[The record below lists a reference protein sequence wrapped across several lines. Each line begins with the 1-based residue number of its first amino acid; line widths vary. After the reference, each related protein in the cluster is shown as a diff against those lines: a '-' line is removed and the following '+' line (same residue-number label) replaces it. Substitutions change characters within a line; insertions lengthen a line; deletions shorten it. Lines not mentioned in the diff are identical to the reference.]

1 MTNNPPLIIENLNIF
16 CIYSLEVSKKDK
28 ISVNE
33 SESGDEILYLIR
45 KNAYS
50 LSVSFKCN
58 AQTGTKIDE
67 VVTGGTLLH
76 VKFMDMGVQKS
87 VIMRVA
93 DYSYSCIT
101 MCGAEIWDM
110 KLALTESVRT
120 A

>member
-1 MTNNPPLIIENLNIF
+1 MINSPPITINNTG
-16 CIYSLEVSKKDK
+16 IYCVYALEIQKQDK
-28 ISVNE
+28 ISANE
-33 SESGDEILYLIR
+33 SENGDEILYLIR

-101 MCGAEIWDM
+101 MCGTEIWDIQ
-110 KLALTESVRT
+110 LTITESVRV
-120 A
+120 